1 MTCQQH
7 ETIATLVS
15 GLNIRRYQDLLS
27 TPLDEAK
34 RQTIQTLLRDEEVW
48 MKQHSPPFCTA
59 PV

>member
-15 GLNIRRYQDLLS
+15 SLNIRRYQDLLDA
-27 TPLDEAK
+27 PLDETK

-48 MKQHSPPFCTA
+48 MKQHSSPFCAATI
-59 PV
+59 